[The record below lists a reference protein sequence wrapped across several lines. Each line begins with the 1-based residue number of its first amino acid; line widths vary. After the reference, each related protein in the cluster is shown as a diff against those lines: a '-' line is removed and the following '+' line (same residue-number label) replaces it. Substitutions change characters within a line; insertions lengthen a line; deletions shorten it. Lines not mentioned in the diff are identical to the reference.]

1 MGWKTQGRGD
11 MMSDDGRR
19 PTMIENVLSMNVP
32 GLRQVRHTTMS
43 SAPPCRPSGRW
54 EPRQTRHMVPMGGT
68 RMTTGLLSS
77 LRSVRFRINS
87 L

>member
-1 MGWKTQGRGD
+1 
-11 MMSDDGRR
+11 MSDAGRL
-19 PTMIENVLSMNVP
+19 PATGNDVYSKYVP

-43 SAPPCRPSGRW
+43 SAPPCSASGRW
-54 EPRQTRHMVPMGGT
+54 DPRQTRHMVPMGGVL
-68 RMTTGLLSS
+68 MTTGLLSS